1 MLRCSCTVKKM
12 PTHTYATLYEFT
24 VFSDLI
30 LQLEQDAE
38 QILELLERISDS
50 PLSAN
55 VVRKEIGETRLLQL
69 LKAQVLGSLPKEGP
83 LEKLSEDLIGFG
95 SPAMQQYFK
104 ERLQKSR
111 VTALEEA
118 AQAKRG
124 SNSWTHMIFG

>member
-1 MLRCSCTVKKM
+1 M
-12 PTHTYATLYEFT
+12 
-24 VFSDLI
+24 
-30 LQLEQDAE
+30 QDAE
-38 QILELLERISDS
+38 QILQLLERVNES

-55 VVRKEIGETRLLQL
+55 AVRREIGEARLLQL

-83 LEKLSEDLIGFG
+83 LEKLGEDLIGFG